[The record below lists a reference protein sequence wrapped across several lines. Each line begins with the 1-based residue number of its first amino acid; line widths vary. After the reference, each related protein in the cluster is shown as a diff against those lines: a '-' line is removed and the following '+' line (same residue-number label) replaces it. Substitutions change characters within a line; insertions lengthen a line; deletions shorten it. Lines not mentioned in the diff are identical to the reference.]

1 MTTEK
6 NTQGKKIEE
15 QRFEFVFYVNRNIVC
30 QRYFHIYDYN
40 EDFTQSIELKEMLD
54 NIGGMNNGQFG
65 EQGLIP
71 NYLKTKSLDYLWDN
85 YNPYEV
91 QNEESYKAPAKKGDV
106 FKFEFRVDKRTVGEI
121 QFDNEFFTLNPK
133 INVDIREIIPA
144 IISEIRQSTNQKNY
158 TLIKNL

>member
-1 MTTEK
+1 MSTEK
-6 NTQGKKIEE
+6 TTGKKIEE

-40 EDFTQSIELKEMLD
+40 ENFTQSVELKEMLD
-54 NIGGMNNGQFG
+54 NIGGMNNGEFG

-71 NYLKTKSLDYLWDN
+71 NYLKEKSMDYLWDN

-91 QNEESYKAPAKKGDV
+91 QNDESYKAPAKKGDV

-158 TLIKNL
+158 TLIKSL